1 MTHERTSQRGGVPSV
16 TLGNLAVAASVVAML
31 AAGPRVLGHGP
42 FVGFALAWTA
52 TTLFGYGLAMP
63 TEQLMSRRLNALA
76 TSSTRDSTRRLLALA
91 TTASAIA
98 AVWATSSTASESY
111 AFMLPAVLIGI
122 WGWTLAAVVRG
133 RLAGHGDLRSYAWL
147 FGAEALVR
155 LVLVVAAVLLPGAGA
170 VLIGCAVG
178 APILLAGGV
187 GVLMRASARPRP
199 FAPVTRGALEA
210 GHRGE
215 QLSFIL
221 VAVGYQVCLN
231 AAPIVLEWR
240 VGQTAPES
248 VGAFVVA
255 SSYYRLASVLAGGYA
270 TPALVALSRAWA
282 LRDVQA
288 FSGQFRRA
296 VFGVSMMA
304 AAATVAAAAA
314 APLLLPL
321 LYGRRP
327 DVEPTVLVALA
338 ISTVVAAAAA
348 VAGTA
353 LMAVGRA
360 STAAACWFAGG
371 TVLLTVVALDHE
383 ISALTALGIA
393 AGPAL
398 TLAGVLLAV
407 QRLRRGL
414 RREGATQADDSG

>member
-1 MTHERTSQRGGVPSV
+1 V

-63 TEQLMSRRLNALA
+63 TEQLMSRRLNARA
-76 TSSTRDSTRRLLALA
+76 SSSTRDSTRRLIALA

-98 AVWATSSTASESY
+98 AVWATGSLAADTY
-111 AFMLPAVLIGI
+111 TFMLPAVLVGI

-133 RLAGHGDLRSYAWL
+133 RVAGHGDLRSYAWL
-147 FGAEALVR
+147 FGAEAFVR
-155 LVLVVAAVLLPGAGA
+155 LVLVGAAILLPGAGA

-178 APILLAGGV
+178 APILVAGTL
-187 GVLMRASARPRP
+187 GVLVPASTRSRPSP
-199 FAPVTRGALEA
+199 AVTHKGVDA
-210 GHRGE
+210 GQRTE
-215 QLSFIL
+215 QLSFIV

-282 LRDVQA
+282 RRDVQA
-288 FSGQFRRA
+288 FSGEFRRA

-304 AAATVAAAAA
+304 AAATTAAAAV

-327 DVEPTVLVALA
+327 EVEPTVLVALA
-338 ISTVVAAAAA
+338 TSTVVAAAAA

-360 STAAACWFAGG
+360 STAAACWLAGAV
-371 TVLLTVVALDHE
+371 VLLTVVALDDR
-383 ISALTALGIA
+383 ISELTALGTVA
-393 AGPAL
+393 APTL

-407 QRLRRGL
+407 RRLRRGL
-414 RREGATQADDSG
+414 RTEGAT